1 MHGYAGGL
9 EVEKQYPIEGEYQ
22 IQCENGESFSFSEK
36 AVNLLLKILDNMT
49 DWATGG
55 YATLGHIV
63 EKLKRQK
70 ENGKVLGLTKIE
82 AELLQPLIQEQLEKI
97 ENVAS
102 VMPDNLLLSGD
113 QDILSGFQRICQQ
126 ETKMDEGLKKV
137 EAPLSE
143 KIRIKETGLKYQ
155 IRVSFLEAISVHSMM
170 KDLMETEGSRG
181 KISQKIKAKMELAMD
196 TLKEE
201 SVLDG
206 VETPVLMTEKEIA
219 VTCSML
225 LQIIP
230 LYAEKEDPD
239 FWNHVLPALIACDR
253 FRRKCEKERKSQ
265 VPPILWK
272 LPDQEPFTLT
282 LPQMED
288 LLSICYLLEP
298 EQPDEALV
306 ALRQKLSEQL
316 NRIRSGNNIICI
328 FTEEETVLLKNVK
341 DRYRKIYSKIIKRGF
356 PEYPEDIWICCL

>member
-1 MHGYAGGL
+1 MG
-9 EVEKQYPIEGEYQ
+9 KQYQIE
-22 IQCENGESFSFSEK
+22 CENGVSFLLDEK
-36 AVNLLLKILDNMT
+36 GVNRLLEILDDMT

-55 YATLGHIV
+55 YATLGHIA
-63 EKLKRQK
+63 EKLKSQK
-70 ENGKVLGLTKIE
+70 ENGTVLGLTKIE
-82 AELLQPLIQEQLEKI
+82 AELLQPLIKEHLEAI
-97 ENVAS
+97 
-102 VMPDNLLLSGD
+102 DNAVPNDSLIAYD
-113 QDILSGFQRICQQ
+113 RIVLSGFQKMWQPEV
-126 ETKMDEGLKKV
+126 ETEMKMRKI

-272 LPDQEPFTLT
+272 LPDQEPFTLM

-306 ALRQKLSEQL
+306 ALRQKLSDQL
-316 NRIRSGNNIICI
+316 NRIRSGNDIICT

-356 PEYPEDIWICCL
+356 PEYPEDVWICCL